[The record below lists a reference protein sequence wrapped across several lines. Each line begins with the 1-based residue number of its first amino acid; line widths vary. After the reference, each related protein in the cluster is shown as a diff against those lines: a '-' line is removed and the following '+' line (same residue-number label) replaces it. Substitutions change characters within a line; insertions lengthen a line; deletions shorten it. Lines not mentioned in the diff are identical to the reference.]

1 MSTIVVFGAT
11 GTIGRHVV
19 ETLKNRPSVTVRPAV
34 RKESVA
40 KLPGASNVNPVA
52 FDWDNDADYD
62 AAVKGADKVFLL
74 TPVSEHSV
82 AYGQKAVAAAKKA
95 GVQHIVKIS
104 VAGAEYEPGI
114 ALGRMHREV
123 EKAIEA
129 SGIAYTHLR
138 PNCFADNW
146 LSYWRPDA
154 SGVVYLPF
162 GDGKVAYIDAK
173 DVGEAAAHV
182 LTTSGHENKAYVL
195 SGEQALT
202 AGEAL
207 RALGEASGR
216 SFRYVDVP
224 PEAARDAMLKQG
236 APVWMVDGFL
246 ELFALVKM
254 GALASTESH
263 TRVALGKAPRT
274 FLAFAKD
281 AAASLAQRA

>member
-19 ETLKNRPSVTVRPAV
+19 ETLKNRPGITVRPAV
-34 RKESVA
+34 RKDSFS
-40 KLPGASNVNPVA
+40 KLPQGNTIAPVP

-62 AAVKGADKVFLL
+62 AALKGADKVFLL

-82 AYGQKAVAAAKKA
+82 AYGKKAVAAAQKA
-95 GVQHIVKIS
+95 GVQHIVKLS
-104 VAGAEYEPGI
+104 VAGAEFEPGI
-114 ALGRMHREV
+114 ALGRMHRDV

-154 SGVVYLPF
+154 TGTVYLPF
-162 GDGKVAYIDAK
+162 GDGKAAYIDAR

-182 LTTSGHENKAYVL
+182 LATAGHENKAYVL

-202 AGEAL
+202 ASEAL

-224 PEAARDAMLKQG
+224 ADAARDAMLKQG

-246 ELFALVKM
+246 ELFALLKM
-254 GALASTESH
+254 GALGSTESH
-263 TRVALGKAPRT
+263 TRIALGKAPRS

-281 AAASLAQRA
+281 AGSSLR